1 MPLKGSAHREAQP
14 VPERKSDMQRQ
25 ALDVVKTEAE
35 IMKLMAETQ
44 KLNLEMRW
52 MPFVWASGLIGV
64 ALTISKFLL
73 H

>member
-1 MPLKGSAHREAQP
+1 
-14 VPERKSDMQRQ
+14 MQRQ